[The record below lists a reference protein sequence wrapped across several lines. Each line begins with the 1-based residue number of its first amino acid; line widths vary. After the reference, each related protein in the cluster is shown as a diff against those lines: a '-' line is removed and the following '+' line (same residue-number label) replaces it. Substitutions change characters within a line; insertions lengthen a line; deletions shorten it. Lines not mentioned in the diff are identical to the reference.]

1 MGFGQQ
7 MLKALDM
14 RGMTR
19 ADLCRLT
26 GLKSGHLAPYVKDP
40 DRDPRLSTAVKVARA
55 LGVSL
60 EYLAGIEEPSARP
73 SYADPGQAELNAC
86 WESCNRESRAA
97 LLVVARNSAGES
109 KSEAGKTR
117 GTEGKPD
124 GAIRRAG

>member
-1 MGFGQQ
+1 MGFGQRVNEVLLARNMTPAQ
-7 MLKALDM
+7 LSKQLGWNTGALSQY
-14 RGMTR
+14 
-19 ADLCRLT
+19 LNN
-26 GLKSGHLAPYVKDP
+26 P